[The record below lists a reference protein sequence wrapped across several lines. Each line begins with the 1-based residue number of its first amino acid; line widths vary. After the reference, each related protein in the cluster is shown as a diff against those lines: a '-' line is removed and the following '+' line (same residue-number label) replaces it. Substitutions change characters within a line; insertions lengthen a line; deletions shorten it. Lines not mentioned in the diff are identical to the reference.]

1 MDLKAWNPWQELER
15 IQSEMDA
22 HLGSALR
29 RLRQAEPGRPI
40 AFLPKLDIVETADAY
55 KLYLALPGMVEEDID
70 ITLEKRRLIVR
81 GERESPYDPGAVTV
95 HQGQWHY
102 GFFERQV
109 ELPDEVDADE
119 VQAAYEGG
127 VLTITVPKR
136 ADAATKAKEDG
147 GAAK

>member
-22 HLGSALR
+22 HLGSVLK
-29 RLRQAEPGRPI
+29 RLRQAVPGRPI
-40 AFLPKLDIVETADAY
+40 AFLPSLDVIETADDY

-70 ITLEKRRLIVR
+70 ITLEGRRLIVR

-95 HQGQWHY
+95 HQGQWQY

-109 ELPDEVDADE
+109 ELPDEVSADD

-136 ADAATKAKEDG
+136 AASPAEEKEDEGAAT
-147 GAAK
+147 